1 MKPIVFITLVAL
13 ILMSIVNISIGGML
27 RPQNQLDMP
36 NVVYRK
42 GWALVIGINKYPN
55 LPGNQLDWAVADA
68 EAVANLLI
76 QKFGFEKENV
86 TLLKDAQAT
95 KANIME
101 KLNNF
106 SDTNMVDR
114 EDCVLVYF
122 SGHGQTV
129 PLPRGA
135 GEMGFLIPYDAK
147 IGDLSKPPNIVDY
160 RKYCIAMNELN
171 DAAKT
176 IPAKHII
183 FIVDACY
190 SGLVLGSHRGGINT
204 ALPDYLSRV
213 AKTEVQQMITAGGKG
228 EKSEERPDLGHG
240 VFTYKLLKGL
250 EDELADE
257 NGDHVITG
265 TELYSYLAN
274 AVLQM
279 TNGKQ
284 NPRFGVA
291 DEGNF
296 LFIPQK
302 VEPAKGKLAIQ
313 VTPADAVI
321 TITPAG
327 SSNERPFNV
336 LSGEI
341 EVPIG
346 NYNITAEKDGYETV
360 SKENVKV
367 NKAVSTQVKL
377 TLKQKAPV
385 SAIIDGQFLPKDAQ
399 VFINGVRVSMPYS
412 TTPGTY
418 KIRIE
423 RNGYNPVEIDTTLSA
438 GQRFSPNPQWT
449 AVTKPPALG
458 KLQVNVTPRDAMLS
472 VTSIDSG
479 STYDIGTTGEI
490 DLPPGSYVLTAKRE
504 EYNGEAKNIT
514 ITPNQRTLIT
524 LTLRPKNP
532 EKALATIEIPNL
544 PADAKVSVDGLPVTQ
559 PYLVSPGSHVI
570 RIDRAGFKPYEK
582 RENLSPGQSFIVQP
596 VWIPIG
602 AGRGLPPMSAMAV
615 SMVIPGLGQH
625 LQGHRNRG
633 FIYEGLILG
642 TGIFAIITTSHHHS
656 TLNEYTDVRDELYLE
671 MQKEMKM
678 TVKIKNLFNEQDK
691 LYDKAVSAKNLALIS
706 QIAFGTLWAFNAID
720 AGFLIKPN
728 QDNSGFSVNI
738 QPTTDGAIFVAKASF

>member
-1 MKPIVFITLVAL
+1 MKPIIFITVIAL
-13 ILMSIVNISIGGML
+13 LMSIANISIGGML

-68 EAVANLLI
+68 EAVADLLVR
-76 QKFGFEKENV
+76 KFGFEKENV
-86 TLLKDAQAT
+86 VLLKDAQAT

-114 EDCVLVYF
+114 EDCVLFYF

-129 PLPRGA
+129 SLPRGA

-147 IGDLSKPPNIVDY
+147 VGDLSKPPNLVDY

-257 NGDHVITG
+257 NGDRVITG
-265 TELYSYLAN
+265 TELYSYLTN

-302 VEPAKGKLAIQ
+302 VEPAKGKLVIQ
-313 VTPADAVI
+313 VTPSDAVI
-321 TITPAG
+321 TVTPTG
-327 SSNERPFNV
+327 SSSEKPFNI

-346 NYNITAEKDGYETV
+346 SYNITAEKDGYEIA
-360 SKENVKV
+360 SRENVKV

-385 SAIIDGQFLPKDAQ
+385 LATIDGQFLPKDAQ
-399 VFINGVRVSMPYS
+399 VFVNDVKVSIPYS
-412 TTPGTY
+412 TAPGTY

-423 RNGYNPVEIDTTLSA
+423 RNGYNPVEINTNLSA

-449 AVTKPPALG
+449 AVTKPTVLG
-458 KLQVNVTPRDAMLS
+458 KLQVNVNPRDAVLS
-472 VTSIDSG
+472 VTSLDNG

-490 DLPPGSYVLTAKRE
+490 DLPPGSYILTAKRE
-504 EYNGEAKNIT
+504 EYNGEAKNLT
-514 ITPNQRTLIT
+514 ISSNQRTLVT

-532 EKALATIEIPNL
+532 EKALATIEALDL
-544 PADAKVSVDGLPVTQ
+544 PIGAKVSVDGLAVTL
-559 PYLVSPGSHVI
+559 PHLVPPGSHTI

-582 RENLSPGQSFIVQP
+582 RENLSPGQSLVLQP
-596 VWIPIG
+596 VWVPIRVG
-602 AGRGLPPMSAMAV
+602 QGLPPMSAMAV

-625 LQGHRNRG
+625 LQGHSNRG
-633 FIYEGLILG
+633 FIYEGLVLG
-642 TGIFAIITTSHHHS
+642 TGIFAIIATSRHHS
-656 TLNEYTDVRDELYLE
+656 TLNEYTDLRDELYLE
-671 MQKEMKM
+671 MQEQMKM
-678 TVKIKNLFNEQDK
+678 TSKIKNMLNEQDL

-706 QIAFGTLWAFNAID
+706 QLIFGAVWAFNAFD
-720 AGFLIKPN
+720 AGFLIKPY
-728 QDNSGFSVNI
+728 QDNLGFSMKF
-738 QPTTDGAIFVAKASF
+738 QPTTDGYIFVAKASF

>member
-1 MKPIVFITLVAL
+1 MKPIMSIVVVAL
-13 ILMSIVNISIGGML
+13 LMSTVVNISIGGML

-68 EAVANLLI
+68 EAVADLLVR
-76 QKFGFEKENV
+76 KFGFEKENV
-86 TLLKDAQAT
+86 FLLKDAQAT

-101 KLNNF
+101 KLNEF
-106 SDTNMVDR
+106 SDTSMVDR
-114 EDCVLVYF
+114 EDCVLFYF

-147 IGDLSKPPNIVDY
+147 IGDLSKPPNLVDY

-204 ALPDYLSRV
+204 SLPDYLSRV

-265 TELYSYLAN
+265 TELYSYLTN

-302 VEPAKGKLAIQ
+302 IEPAKGKLAIQ

-321 TITPAG
+321 TVTPTG
-327 SSNERPFNV
+327 GSNEKPFNI

-346 NYNITAEKDGYETV
+346 SYNITAEKDGYETA

-377 TLKQKAPV
+377 ILKQKPPTLAT
-385 SAIIDGQFLPKDAQ
+385 IDGQFLPNNAQ
-399 VFINGVRVSMPYS
+399 VFINNVKVSIPYN
-412 TTPGTY
+412 TAPGTY

-423 RNGYNPVEIDTTLSA
+423 REGYNPVEINVSLSA
-438 GQRFSPNPQWT
+438 GQRFSPNPQWV
-449 AVTKPPALG
+449 AVTKPIALG
-458 KLQVNVTPRDAMLS
+458 KLQVNVTPYDAILS
-472 VTSIDSG
+472 VTSLDSG
-479 STYDIGTTGEI
+479 TTYDIGTTGEI
-490 DLPPGSYVLTAKRE
+490 DLPAGSYVLTAKRE

-514 ITPNQRTLIT
+514 IVSGQRTLTT

-532 EKALATIEIPNL
+532 EKALATIETSNL
-544 PADAKVSVDGLPVTQ
+544 PVGAKVSIDGIPVTL
-559 PYLVSPGSHVI
+559 PHLVPPGSHTI
-570 RIDRAGFKPYEK
+570 RVDRSGFRPYERK
-582 RENLSPGQSFIVQP
+582 ENLSPGQSLIVQP
-596 VWIPIG
+596 VWKPIG
-602 AGRGLPPMSAMAV
+602 VGRGISPMSAMAV
-615 SMVIPGLGQH
+615 SMVIPGFGQH

-633 FIYEGLILG
+633 FIYEGLVLG
-642 TGIFAIITTSHHHS
+642 TGLFAIIATSRHHS
-656 TLNEYTDVRDELYLE
+656 TLDEYTDFRDKLYLE
-671 MQKEMKM
+671 MQRQMKM
-678 TVKIKNLFNEQDK
+678 TTEIKNMFDEQDK

-706 QIAFGTLWAFNAID
+706 QIIFGTVWAFNAID
-720 AGFLIKPN
+720 AGFLIKPV
-728 QDNSGFSVNI
+728 QDKSGFSMKV
-738 QPTTDGAIFVAKASF
+738 QPTNDGYVFIAKASF

>member
-1 MKPIVFITLVAL
+1 MRPIILIMVIAL
-13 ILMSIVNISIGGML
+13 LISIVNTSIGGML

-68 EAVANLLI
+68 EAVAELLVK
-76 QKFGFEKENV
+76 KFGFEKENV
-86 TLLKDAQAT
+86 ILLKDAQAT
-95 KANIME
+95 KSNIME

-106 SDTNMVDR
+106 SDTDMVDR
-114 EDCVLVYF
+114 EDCVLFYF

-147 IGDLSKPPNIVDY
+147 IGNLSKPPNLVDY

-213 AKTEVQQMITAGGKG
+213 ARTEVQQMITAGGKG

-250 EDELADE
+250 DDELADE

-265 TELYSYLAN
+265 TELYSYLTN

-327 SSNERPFNV
+327 NSSEKPFNV

-341 EVPIG
+341 EIPIG
-346 NYNITAEKDGYETV
+346 NYNITAEKDGYETA
-360 SKENVKV
+360 SKENIKV
-367 NKAVSTQVKL
+367 NKAVSIQVKL
-377 TLKQKAPV
+377 VLKQKAPV
-385 SAIIDGQFLPKDAQ
+385 LTTIDGQFLPKDAQ
-399 VFINGVRVSMPYS
+399 VFINDNRVSLPYS
-412 TTPGTY
+412 TAPGAY

-423 RNGYNPVEIDTTLSA
+423 RNGYNPVEINTNLSA
-438 GQRFSPNPQWT
+438 GQRFSPNPQWI
-449 AVTKPPALG
+449 AITKPSALG
-458 KLQVNVTPRDAMLS
+458 KLQVNVIPKDAMLS
-472 VTSIDSG
+472 VTSLDNG
-479 STYDIGTTGEI
+479 STYDIGATGEI
-490 DLPPGSYVLTAKRE
+490 DLPLGSYVLTAKRE

-514 ITPNQRTLIT
+514 ISPNQRTFVT

-532 EKALATIEIPNL
+532 EKALASIEIPDL
-544 PADAKVSVDGLPVTQ
+544 PNGAMVSVDGLVVTP
-559 PYLVSPGSHVI
+559 PYLVPPGSHII

-582 RENLSPGQSFIVQP
+582 RENLSPGQSFIIQP
-596 VWIPIG
+596 VWVPIG
-602 AGRGLPPMSAMAV
+602 IGRGLPPMSAMAV
-615 SMVIPGLGQH
+615 SIVIPGLGQH
-625 LQGHRNRG
+625 LQGHKNRG
-633 FIYEGLILG
+633 FVYEGLVLG
-642 TGIFAIITTSHHHS
+642 TGIFAIIATSRHHS
-656 TLNEYTDVRDELYLE
+656 TLNEYTDLRDKLYLE
-671 MQKEMKM
+671 MQEQMKM
-678 TVKIKNLFNEQDK
+678 TTKIKNMFDEQDK
-691 LYDKAVSAKNLALIS
+691 LYDKAVSARNLALVS
-706 QIAFGTLWAFNAID
+706 QLLFGTVWIFNAFD
-720 AGFLIKPN
+720 AGFLIKPTY
-728 QDNSGFSVNI
+728 DNSGFSAKI
-738 QPTTDGAIFVAKASF
+738 QPTIDGAIFIAKASF